1 MNSGT
6 PNEWFKEW
14 FDSPYYHILY
24 NHRDDEEATFFIDH
38 LIDFLKPD
46 KDSAML
52 DLACGRGRHA
62 VYLNKKGF
70 DVTGVDLSPENIRF
84 ASVFANDQLRF
95 YVHDM
100 RHLITTNGYNYIF
113 NLFTS
118 FGYFERKHENLKAIK
133 NMASALKPGGKL
145 VLDFL
150 NVEHI
155 TEGCQGHQI
164 KDINGIR
171 FYLNKEIRNDQVI
184 KKIRVEDGQKT
195 FDFEE
200 KVMLLQEQDFQD
212 YFSKSNLKIINTFGS
227 YDLESFDLKNSD
239 RLIYIVQKA

>member
-1 MNSGT
+1 MKNGT

-38 LIDFLKPD
+38 LIDFLDPG
-46 KDSAML
+46 KDSEML

-70 DVTGVDLSPENIRF
+70 DVTGVDLSPESIRF
-84 ASVFANDQLRF
+84 ASAFENSRLKF

-100 RHLITTNGYNYIF
+100 RHLLLTNGFDYIF

-118 FGYFERKHENLKAIK
+118 FGYFERKNENLKAIR
-133 NMASALKPGGKL
+133 NMASALKKGGKL

-155 TEGCQGHQI
+155 REGCEGEQLKEI
-164 KDINGIR
+164 DGIR
-171 FYLNKEIRNDQVI
+171 FHLNKEIRNDQVI
-184 KKIRVEDGQKT
+184 KKILVEDGNRT

-200 KVMLLQEQDFQD
+200 KVMLLQESDFED
-212 YFSKSNLKIINTFGS
+212 YFRNSGLQVLNIFGS
-227 YDLESFDLKNSD
+227 YDLEPFDLKSSD
-239 RLIYIVQKA
+239 RLIYIVQKS